1 MRGMD
6 NCRPDMSVENDALV
20 RDNIDKKVT
29 E

>member
-1 MRGMD
+1 MRGMN
-6 NCRPDMSVENDALV
+6 NCRADMSVENDALV